1 MVSLAFVCLVSCVF
15 SGALTQTVTEA
26 PSLSTSFRALAGAA
40 DTNNDGL
47 MSKEE
52 RTADFKANFDTNNDG
67 CIDSTEF
74 LARFRALNFTTEF
87 ASFMFWSRVAQNGDL
102 NNPVCKGFNVSRP
115 IPVPVDFLISG
126 NLMGLTVFCEQNP
139 ARYNGNSDCN
149 QLPRACSLP
158 TLGCYYSCFNYTLN
172 IASQQLGPPI
182 ALPVLSQFQQNMPF
196 EQAFN
201 NLISTNDQNGDGV
214 ITPAEFAKD
223 VAIYDSNKDGCIDQ
237 LEFTASLRR
246 CPSLLP
252 ALNFTAELA
261 SFMFWGRVAQ
271 NGDLNNPVC
280 AGFNVSNPIPL
291 PVDTLLT
298 FNIIGVTMFCEQDP
312 TRYNSNS
319 DCNQLPRACS
329 LPTLGCYYSC
339 FNYILNIASQ
349 HLGPPIALPVLS
361 QFQQQM
367 TFEQAFDNLIRTN
380 DQNGD
385 GVITPAEFAKDV
397 AIYDVNKDS
406 CIDQLE
412 FTAR

>member
-237 LEFTASLRR
+237 LEFTARWMFVR
-246 CPSLLP
+246 CGGLGLSRE
-252 ALNFTAELA
+252 FAEERF
-261 SFMFWGRVAQ
+261 SFLVPFVGGPFPNC
-271 NGDLNNPVC
+271 NG
-280 AGFNVSNPIPL
+280 IPTNSFQRDF
-291 PVDTLLT
+291 PTDPFINSQIQTLIKT
-298 FNIIGVTMFCEQDP
+298 CEADRS
-312 TRYNSNS
+312 RYQTVK
-319 DCNQLPRACS
+319 DCNQLLDFCVYSPKYSAYD
-329 LPTLGCYYSC
+329 GCKT
-339 FNYILNIASQ
+339 YIN
-349 HLGPPIALPVLS
+349 
-361 QFQQQM
+361 
-367 TFEQAFDNLIRTN
+367 
-380 DQNGD
+380 
-385 GVITPAEFAKDV
+385 GVIKGIYGFA
-397 AIYDVNKDS
+397 
-406 CIDQLE
+406 
-412 FTAR
+412 F